1 MSTALIATLGFDE
14 KFCYRAILRHGIKE
28 GDKIILFTA
37 EIVEKV
43 EKAYEWIQKLLQTS
57 YGDAVDVEIVQLNI
71 KDLEDSIKKVLR
83 KIEEIENFRII
94 VNLSGGMR
102 ALIIIVLLACIMR
115 PPRNLKIEIE
125 TEDFS
130 GIVEVPYTLLNLIKL
145 QLGED
150 KLEVL
155 KSIKEGIGDVKS
167 IAKKLG
173 RDESTVRRHISALE
187 NMGLI
192 EVKKRKPLLVKATK
206 LAELVL

>member
-1 MSTALIATLGFDE
+1 MPTALIATLGFDE

-28 GDKIILFTA
+28 GDKIVLFTA

-43 EKAYEWIQKLLQTS
+43 EKAYEWIRKLLQTS
-57 YGDAVDVEIVQLNI
+57 YGDAVDIEIIQLNI
-71 KDLEDSIKKVLR
+71 KDLEGSIKKVLR

-102 ALIIIVLLACIMR
+102 ALIIIVLLACIIKS
-115 PPRNLKIEIE
+115 PRNLKIEVE

-130 GIVEVPYTLLNLIKL
+130 RIVEVPYALLNLIKL

-155 KSIKEGIGDVKS
+155 KSIKEGVGDVKS
-167 IAKKLG
+167 IAKRLN
-173 RDESTVRRHISALE
+173 RDESTIRRHISTLE
-187 NMGLI
+187 NIGLI